1 MQPEF
6 LDELLNIQPWKPS
19 TIIYLPMNFIKK
31 TLDIDYI
38 NKIERE
44 DAAWIDELQR
54 DIAKNGVRYPGILTI
69 STMKMKLQDGN
80 HRFIVCERLGFQ
92 SFPVRTEYTD
102 GHIRSGG
109 LLIQDIIEGYLR
121 AEKIY

>member
-6 LDELLNIQPWKPS
+6 LDELLTIQPWKPS
-19 TIIYLPMNFIKK
+19 TIIYLPMSFIEK
-31 TLDIDYI
+31 TLDLDYI
-38 NKIERE
+38 NKIQRE
-44 DAAWIDELQR
+44 DTAWIDELQH
-54 DIAKNGVRYPGILTI
+54 DIAKNNLKLPGTLTI
-69 STMKMKLQDGN
+69 STMKIKLQDGN
-80 HRFIVCERLGFQ
+80 HRFIACERLGFQ